1 MKTSIKSPYVYGMPY
16 TWYDPMQTMLPLMPI
31 DPRFYKQ
38 VSTAMI
44 KQRTDTLDLAL
55 VHAICL
61 HALLLAA
68 ALVSHSVASFVSP
81 RIINLVFVKAVFTYD
96 QLIQTTSLPSVFS
109 FVLNKMIC
117 TDFLVF
123 RTRSE
128 LDQSGPSFEK

>member
-1 MKTSIKSPYVYGMPY
+1 MPY

-44 KQRTDTLDLAL
+44 KLRTDTLDLAL

-117 TDFLVF
+117 TDFLVYQCSI
-123 RTRSE
+123 RI
-128 LDQSGPSFEK
+128 GPK